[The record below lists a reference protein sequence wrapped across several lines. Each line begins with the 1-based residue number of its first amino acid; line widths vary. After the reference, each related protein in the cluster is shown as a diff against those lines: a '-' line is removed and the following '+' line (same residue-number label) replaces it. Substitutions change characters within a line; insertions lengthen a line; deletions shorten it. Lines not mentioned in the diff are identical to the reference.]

1 MAEFIIGEL
10 MTILTH
16 RQLSELVEMPLLN
29 QMSKARG
36 QLQQLE
42 LLKFKFPIRLNPN
55 QKSNLLLLEEGFKSP
70 SVLNALVEWQ

>member
-36 QLQQLE
+36 KLQQLE

-55 QKSNLLLLEEGFKSP
+55 QKSNLLLLEEGFK
-70 SVLNALVEWQ
+70 